1 MPKRQTKKRQTK
13 QAADMSATESD
24 SDIFA
29 EPKPRPDSEP
39 ESDPELTAQPDSKSE
54 PEPDSKSEPD
64 ADSQPEPDA
73 EPDSQPE
80 PDAEPEERKMKARGT
95 KAEVWAGEA
104 RRTAGGLF
112 KHELTLNRHGKP
124 VSLAKSLIG
133 QARFAAN
140 REAMTAARAKTRAAR
155 AKAQEKAAKEAPPS
169 RVLYFGA
176 GLDMSPLSNRKY
188 KKHNRFLFVEQR
200 PKITSLAPG
209 IPGYEPTKD
218 PASMLAS
225 VKEAALTKGF
235 KYTGRVGNLLK
246 FEKGYRT
253 LEYWMSTTLEEA
265 QKKPEIAQRIRSAKC
280 VHVRK
285 FDPWANGLAQSL
297 RPASARP

>member
-1 MPKRQTKKRQTK
+1 MPATMPKKK
-13 QAADMSATESD
+13 QAKLIVSD
-24 SDIFA
+24 SDSDVSSVNDSDRF
-29 EPKPRPDSEP
+29 SEP
-39 ESDPELTAQPDSKSE
+39 ESDPELTAEPTPELTAQT
-54 PEPDSKSEPD
+54 PEP
-64 ADSQPEPDA
+64 A
-73 EPDSQPE
+73 
-80 PDAEPEERKMKARGT
+80 PEEQKMKARGS
-95 KAEVWAGEA
+95 KAEVWEGKA

-112 KHELTLNRHGKP
+112 KNELTLNRHGKP
-124 VSLAKSLIG
+124 VSLAKSRIG

-140 REAMTAARAKTRAAR
+140 REAMAVARAKTRAAR
-155 AKAQEKAAKEAPPS
+155 AEAQAKAAKEAPPS
-169 RVLYFGA
+169 RVVYFGA

-225 VKEAALTKGF
+225 VREAALSKGF

-246 FEKGYRT
+246 FEKGYRK

-265 QKKPEIAQRIRSAKC
+265 QKKPEIAQRIKSAKC

-285 FDPWANGLAQSL
+285 FDPWANGLSLVPSL
-297 RPASARP
+297 RPAPARP